1 MEAQPE
7 SLTRLLQ
14 FSVLPIAKVL
24 VMCALGLLMASSY
37 INILNATSR
46 KQLSKLVFQVFLPC
60 LIFTQLGTAVTLE
73 KLLEW
78 WFIPVNV
85 LLSSTLG
92 CLLGLLVALLIKPP
106 PRFFKFTIVMIG
118 IGNIGNIPL
127 VLVGAICRDKNNPFN
142 DPDTCNTDGVAYIS
156 YGQWVGAVIVYTFV
170 YRMLAPPASEEEE
183 ASKLRESLLVDHSSS
198 EASESDNVVP
208 STNSKVSCQLDSCV
222 RSSQQCRKVSQAVA
236 RIKLWLQS
244 ARIGDILQPPVAA
257 SLLALV
263 FGATPFLKML
273 FLEDD
278 AVFYFLSDSLN
289 ILGGAMIPCI
299 MLVLGGNLVKG
310 PGASELGLKTTLA
323 ITVVRL
329 VLVPPMGIAVVS
341 LAEKLNLLPPNNKM
355 FRFVLLLQHSMPT
368 SILAG
373 AVASLQGYAE
383 QEASAILFWEHI
395 ASVVTMTGWLGV
407 HVNYL
412 S

>member
-208 STNSKVSCQLDSCV
+208 STNSK
-222 RSSQQCRKVSQAVA
+222 AVA

>member
-208 STNSKVSCQLDSCV
+208 STNSK
-222 RSSQQCRKVSQAVA
+222 CRKVSQAVA

>member
-85 LLSSTLG
+85 LISSTLG

-183 ASKLRESLLVDHSSS
+183 ASKSREPLLVDHSSS
-198 EASESDNVVP
+198 DASESDNVVP
-208 STNSKVSCQLDSCV
+208 STNSK
-222 RSSQQCRKVSQAVA
+222 CRKVSQAVA

-310 PGASELGLKTTLA
+310 PGASELGLKTTVA